1 MAITIFQ
8 SCKKRKRVPNIFNI
22 NNFATQ
28 TSSLGFHG
36 PFRENIRLFLRE
48 YAETED
54 YKVQNNPIWC
64 TLLLSESNGVVFPL
78 YTLEESIKQSSHPFC
93 NLCRCVGWS
102 HHFVCKRRYHFIIP
116 QHEKWIK
123 PLNMDTLEHCDHIL
137 HGVVH
142 CNGFGHLLSISGSK
156 DGSNYLCEE
165 QIMNLFDH
173 LCTILH
179 TQKISVHDVLVK
191 RCMDLRLLHC
201 VTYGC
206 SWFGKWDYKF
216 CHGSFGVTEHKY
228 NRAIQILSSLEL
240 KRIIHDFGNTGR
252 GRVIGKIIHLYM
264 NASDTQLITISDL
277 LQWGVQRLEQAAKA
291 IFTTLEQ
298 RNASINSKAKISRR
312 ELRDEARKKIGDT
325 GLLDFM
331 IKHIHKIILD
341 NRIVHRKINPATK
354 LAEFSL
360 EDDANGEVIQT
371 RTEPEYHTSTLM
383 PGQDV
388 YADVL
393 TLYKNV
399 LLGYPESHTVS
410 LAARAILDCKN
421 FAKEWQFKE
430 SEDDNLMRLKC
441 RVSPSYNEL
450 ATQLTRPLPPAEL
463 IVAPKDVTVDEL
475 KLIVECS
482 LRDTYCMMEKV
493 VVKEIKMGQNQVF
506 WGAGDVWVRGW
517 GLDLDTELRF
527 EGGADDWTVDCVC
540 GAKDDD
546 GERMVAC
553 DICQVWQHTRCNSIA
568 DNEVVPSVF
577 KCRACTAAVA

>member
-1 MAITIFQ
+1 M
-8 SCKKRKRVPNIFNI
+8 
-22 NNFATQ
+22 
-28 TSSLGFHG
+28 
-36 PFRENIRLFLRE
+36 
-48 YAETED
+48 
-54 YKVQNNPIWC
+54 
-64 TLLLSESNGVVFPL
+64 
-78 YTLEESIKQSSHPFC
+78 
-93 NLCRCVGWS
+93 
-102 HHFVCKRRYHFIIP
+102 
-116 QHEKWIK
+116 
-123 PLNMDTLEHCDHIL
+123 
-137 HGVVH
+137 
-142 CNGFGHLLSISGSK
+142 
-156 DGSNYLCEE
+156 
-165 QIMNLFDH
+165 
-173 LCTILH
+173 
-179 TQKISVHDVLVK
+179 HDVLVK

-240 KRIIHDFGNTGR
+240 KRIIHDFGNTSR

-277 LQWGVQRLEQAAKA
+277 LQFLLSLASKPTIQRKTALALAALSPNNSTKTTNDDKIPVEFDSLTSLTENSNCRWGVQRLEQAAKA

-354 LAEFSL
+354 LAEFAL

-371 RTEPEYHTSTLM
+371 RTEPEYHIPTLM

-482 LRDTYCMMEKV
+482 LRDTYYMMEKV

-568 DNEVVPSVF
+568 DNEAVPSVF
-577 KCRACTAAVA
+577 KCRACTAAVAGEFVAYT

>member
-1 MAITIFQ
+1 
-8 SCKKRKRVPNIFNI
+8 
-22 NNFATQ
+22 
-28 TSSLGFHG
+28 
-36 PFRENIRLFLRE
+36 
-48 YAETED
+48 
-54 YKVQNNPIWC
+54 
-64 TLLLSESNGVVFPL
+64 
-78 YTLEESIKQSSHPFC
+78 
-93 NLCRCVGWS
+93 
-102 HHFVCKRRYHFIIP
+102 
-116 QHEKWIK
+116 
-123 PLNMDTLEHCDHIL
+123 MDTLEHCDHIL

-156 DGSNYLCEE
+156 DGSNYLCEQ
-165 QIMNLFDH
+165 QIMNLFDR

-216 CHGSFGVTEHKY
+216 CHGSFGVTEHK
-228 NRAIQILSSLEL
+228 
-240 KRIIHDFGNTGR
+240 
-252 GRVIGKIIHLYM
+252 
-264 NASDTQLITISDL
+264 
-277 LQWGVQRLEQAAKA
+277 WGVQRLEQAAKA

-298 RNASINSKAKISRR
+298 RNASTNSKAKISRR

-354 LAEFSL
+354 LAEFAL

-371 RTEPEYHTSTLM
+371 RTEPEYHIPTLM

-450 ATQLTRPLPPAEL
+450 ATELTRPLPPAEL

-568 DNEVVPSVF
+568 DNEAVPSVF
-577 KCRACTAAVA
+577 KCRACTAAVAGEFVAYT